1 MLAKEIKIKTL
12 RRQQNFIEEQ
22 IKKAVFSKDA
32 EPSYAYMGY
41 VYPEVIKHFKE
52 EGFDVQIITSK
63 EALALTKGRALN
75 VFTVRDDITL
85 SAEEQKQAEEYQQS
99 IDNTD
104 DEPDPDFVNLFKMI
118 SGFPM

>member
-12 RRQQNFIEEQ
+12 RRQQNFIEGQ
-22 IKKAVFSKDA
+22 IKKAVSSKDA
-32 EPSYAYMGY
+32 DHSYAYVGH
-41 VYPEVIKHFKE
+41 VYPEVIEHFKK
-52 EGFDVQIITSK
+52 EGFNVQIITS
-63 EALALTKGRALN
+63 EWALALSKGRALN

-104 DEPDPDFVNLFKMI
+104 DETGIADLLKMI
-118 SGFPM
+118 SGFQM